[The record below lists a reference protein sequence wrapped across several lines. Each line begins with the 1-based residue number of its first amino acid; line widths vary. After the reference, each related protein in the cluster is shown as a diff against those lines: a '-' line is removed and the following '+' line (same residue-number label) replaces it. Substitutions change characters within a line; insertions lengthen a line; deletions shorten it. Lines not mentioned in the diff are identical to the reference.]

1 MFQEIDADI
10 YIMVDGDSTYPPSA
24 VHRLIEPILRGEAD
38 MVVGSRLQPESRSA
52 FRALNRIGNRLF
64 ASAFTAASGLTLTD
78 IFSGYRA
85 FSRGF
90 VRAVPLSGGGF
101 EIEAELTVKALQS
114 GFRIV
119 EVPVDL
125 APRPPQSQSK
135 IRIVRDGF
143 IILVTILALVRDYKP
158 LTTFGL
164 LGLVFFAASFVV
176 AVPVMSEYIGLGTVE
191 NTAGV
196 VIAASLAIF
205 GMVFIASGLILHSV
219 SRHFQGLTHR
229 VANIERDIAEALTE
243 RPSSEARERNNSV
256 KSATS

>member
-1 MFQEIDADI
+1 
-10 YIMVDGDSTYPPSA
+10 
-24 VHRLIEPILRGEAD
+24 
-38 MVVGSRLQPESRSA
+38 
-52 FRALNRIGNRLF
+52 
-64 ASAFTAASGLTLTD
+64 
-78 IFSGYRA
+78 
-85 FSRGF
+85 
-90 VRAVPLSGGGF
+90 
-101 EIEAELTVKALQS
+101 
-114 GFRIV
+114 
-119 EVPVDL
+119 VDL